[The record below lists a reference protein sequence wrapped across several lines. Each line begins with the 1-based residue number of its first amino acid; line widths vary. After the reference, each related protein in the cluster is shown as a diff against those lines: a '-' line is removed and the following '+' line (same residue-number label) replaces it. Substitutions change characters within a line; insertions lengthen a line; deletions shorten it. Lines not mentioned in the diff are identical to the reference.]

1 MPNRGGYESTFK
13 SDEQFNDKKPLK
25 IGYFADG
32 IWSHEAFKKLII
44 DDEISIQFICVRFDT
59 KDEILLNF
67 AKQYNIDYLKHENIN
82 SKEFIEKVK
91 KYSCDLFVSMS
102 FNQIFKSEIINL
114 PPLKT
119 INCHAGKLPF
129 YRGRNILNWA
139 LINDEKEFGITVHY
153 IDEGIDTGDIILQNS
168 YCIRDKDNYKTLLER
183 AYTYCADILYSAIS
197 LFKKG
202 IPTSTKQNE
211 INEVGFYCSQRKEGD
226 EILDWNQTSREI
238 FNFVRAICYPAP
250 MARAFLNGIEMKI
263 NRVEYIENAQ
273 NYKCIVG
280 AILNKE
286 KDGSFLVKTKDS
298 FIRIIDFEYNGKF
311 KVGDRFN

>member
-1 MPNRGGYESTFK
+1 M
-13 SDEQFNDKKPLK
+13 
-25 IGYFADG
+25 
-32 IWSHEAFKKLII
+32 
-44 DDEISIQFICVRFDT
+44 
-59 KDEILLNF
+59 LNF

-82 SKEFIEKVK
+82 SKDFIEKIK

-168 YCIRDKDNYKTLLER
+168 YCISDKDNYKTLLER
-183 AYTYCADILYSAIS
+183 AYTDCADILYSAIS

-263 NRVEYIENAQ
+263 NRAEFIENAQ

-311 KVGDRFN
+311 KVGDRFDVK